1 MWYNTF
7 TLKKRK
13 NNVTDPPPIGR
24 TFGYCRV
31 STRQQSERGHSLE
44 DQRIRI
50 GGYCQAN
57 GLPQVTEFYV
67 DAATSGSTGLQRRQA
82 GKRLLAEATA
92 GDHICVTKG
101 DRLFRSA
108 KNALEIAEV
117 LRERGVELH
126 LMDMGGPVLNSSVS
140 RLVFGI
146 LMMVANMEAERIGE
160 RTAAVKEHRREL
172 GFYVGGPVPAG
183 YVKTDDGRIS
193 KDAKWDANLKL
204 MKEMA
209 REGQSSRVI
218 AAEMTSLRNVPMS
231 HVTVLSILAN
241 ERKVDTV
248 VQ

>member
-1 MWYNTF
+1 MWYNIF

-13 NNVTDPPPIGR
+13 NNATDTPPIGR

-31 STRQQSERGHSLE
+31 STRQQAESGHSLE
-44 DQRIRI
+44 DQRVRVA
-50 GGYCQAN
+50 GYCQAN
-57 GLPQVTEFYV
+57 GLPKVTEFFV
-67 DAATSGSTGLQRRQA
+67 DAATSGSKGLQRREA

-92 GDHICVTKG
+92 GDHIIVTKG

-241 ERKVDTV
+241 ERKVDAV
-248 VQ
+248 VR

>member
-1 MWYNTF
+1 MRYNDF
-7 TLKKRK
+7 TMKKR
-13 NNVTDPPPIGR
+13 TDNIANPTSIGR

-31 STRQQSERGHSLE
+31 STRQQTQTGHSLE
-44 DQRIRI
+44 DQRTRI

-57 GLPQVTEFYV
+57 GLPRVSGFFV
-67 DAATSGSTGLQRRQA
+67 DAATSGSTGLQRREA
-82 GKRLLAEATA
+82 GKRLLDVVTA
-92 GDHICVTKG
+92 GDHIIVTKG

-108 KNALEIAEV
+108 KNALEIAEI
-117 LRERGVELH
+117 LRKREVELH

-193 KDAKWDANLKL
+193 KDVTWDANLKL
-204 MKEMA
+204 MKKMSRA
-209 REGQSSRVI
+209 GKSSRTI
-218 AAEMTSLRNVPMS
+218 AAEMSSMRNVPMS

-241 ERKVDTV
+241 ERKVDAV
-248 VQ
+248 VR

>member
-1 MWYNTF
+1 M
-7 TLKKRK
+7 KKR
-13 NNVTDPPPIGR
+13 NNVTIQTPIGR

-31 STRQQSERGHSLE
+31 STRQQAEHGHSLE
-44 DQRIRI
+44 DQRVRI
-50 GGYCQAN
+50 AGYCQAN
-57 GLPQVTEFYV
+57 GLPQVTEFFV
-67 DAATSGSTGLQRRQA
+67 DTATSGSTGLQRREA
-82 GKRLLAEATA
+82 GKRLIADVAA
-92 GDHICVTKG
+92 GDHIIVTKG

-126 LMDMGGPVLNSSVS
+126 LMDMGGAVLNSSVS

-146 LMMVANMEAERIGE
+146 LMMVSNMEAERIGE
-160 RTAAVKEHRREL
+160 RTAAVKEHRRQL
-172 GFYVGGPVPAG
+172 GFYVGGHVPAG
-183 YVKTDDGRIS
+183 YVKTADGRIS
-193 KDAKWDANLKL
+193 KDATWDTNLQL
-204 MKEMA
+204 MKEMS
-209 REGQSSRVI
+209 RDGQSSRAI